1 MIEFIIAMANLALIK
16 IPLAIL
22 SLFIILLM
30 WSLAFYIL
38 YCISS
43 CLYNIYYW
51 LFGKKQ

>member
-1 MIEFIIAMANLALIK
+1 MIEFIIAMANFAFVK

-22 SLFIILLM
+22 GLFTVVLM
-30 WSLAFYIL
+30 WFLAFCIL

-43 CLYNIYYW
+43 CLYNAYYW

>member
-1 MIEFIIAMANLALIK
+1 MLEFIIATANIAFIK

-22 SLFIILLM
+22 SLFIVILM
-30 WSLAFYIL
+30 WFLAFFIL

-43 CLYNIYYW
+43 CLYNAYYW